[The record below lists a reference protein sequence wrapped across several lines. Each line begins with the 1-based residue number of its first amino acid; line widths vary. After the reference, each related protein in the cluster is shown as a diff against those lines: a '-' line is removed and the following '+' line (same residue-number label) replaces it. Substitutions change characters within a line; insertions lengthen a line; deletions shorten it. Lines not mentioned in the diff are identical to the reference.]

1 MGNEEIARGVARKFE
16 LWSEGLSSDERQLLG
31 GLLGRLSGDD
41 VQGYSADLLLT
52 PSLLGNQLLD
62 LLLDL

>member
-62 LLLDL
+62 LLLNL

>member
-1 MGNEEIARGVARKFE
+1 MGNDEIANGLAQKFE

-41 VQGYSADLLLT
+41 VHGYSADLLT
-52 PSLLGNQLLD
+52 PSLLGNQLRD
-62 LLLDL
+62 LLLSL

>member
-16 LWSEGLSSDERQLLG
+16 LWSDGLSSDERQLLG